1 MGPSPATTAPSASGM
16 PSSSSSSSSR
26 GSSNS
31 SSSSSKPRAKRSWDP
46 LDYEGPIRSL
56 PQLCQVSVRRTR
68 ELFAAN
74 EGLRAPPFAAAV
86 ELALR
91 LKIGDEYTF
100 TNKRIAAAAAQPVP
114 EKASGT
120 ECQPMLQQGEK
131 RQAIEDSSEASA
143 SSATAAATT
152 AAAGGEGPPPPGAQ
166 LPLGASLSEMIH
178 ALSPLAGS
186 TAVPLGAAAGG
197 VSEGGSSKAAA
208 TGGGGGAA
216 AAVVPLGLSSG
227 ELVGLRLRQVLE
239 PLKPQWHAP
248 WKLQRVIS
256 GHLGWVNC
264 VSVDPTNNFFATG
277 SNDRLLKIW
286 DLATGQLKLSLTGHV
301 SSLRDIQISD
311 RHPYLFSCGEDG
323 RVKCW
328 DLEQNRV
335 VRDYHGHLSGVYT
348 LALHPSL
355 DILCSGGRDA
365 VVRLWDL
372 SAGKCQATLTNH
384 KKSVRSLAIHP
395 TEYSFVTCGADRV
408 KVWRSPLGVFER
420 NVEGLNAIPNCCAIR
435 SEGDKSSLVVGSN
448 NGQLHFWDWKSGYK
462 YQTLQSRVQPGSLES
477 ENGIFCCTFDRSE
490 TRLITGEC
498 DKTIKIWKM
507 DEDATEE
514 THPISWRHGRDARK
528 ALAF

>member
-1 MGPSPATTAPSASGM
+1 
-16 PSSSSSSSSR
+16 
-26 GSSNS
+26 
-31 SSSSSKPRAKRSWDP
+31 
-46 LDYEGPIRSL
+46 
-56 PQLCQVSVRRTR
+56 
-68 ELFAAN
+68 
-74 EGLRAPPFAAAV
+74 
-86 ELALR
+86 
-91 LKIGDEYTF
+91 
-100 TNKRIAAAAAQPVP
+100 
-114 EKASGT
+114 
-120 ECQPMLQQGEK
+120 
-131 RQAIEDSSEASA
+131 
-143 SSATAAATT
+143 
-152 AAAGGEGPPPPGAQ
+152 
-166 LPLGASLSEMIH
+166 MIH

-365 VVRLWDL
+365 VVRVWDMRTKQSIYTLAGHTGTIMKVQMQTLMPHIVSGSQDKMVRLWDL